1 MRKNRSHGR
10 SFQKLLNSG
19 SGQPVRLDPFPN
31 FQRAVRASQH
41 AEGDLDVVAYAHGL
55 LWEGPAF
62 LAFLHGEH
70 QRKSPPR
77 DQARSGLQDGRLDV
91 KKPDRPTGCR
101 ASFGGVQ

>member
-1 MRKNRSHGR
+1 
-10 SFQKLLNSG
+10 
-19 SGQPVRLDPFPN
+19 
-31 FQRAVRASQH
+31 
-41 AEGDLDVVAYAHGL
+41 
-55 LWEGPAF
+55 
-62 LAFLHGEH
+62 LHGEH